1 MKQQFN
7 KTLVSSSLMVT
18 RKMLDRLSRA
28 SFIKTVKFLKKTLS
42 ARAKECYPSYLS
54 FKNYTSLKILAGDKR
69 SRIFSLT
76 VSYEEKKVL
85 L

>member
-42 ARAKECYPSYLS
+42 ARAKECYLS